1 MTEASSSC
9 PACGEPIER
18 DPGYTPWCE
27 ACGWN
32 VEPIAPDHEP
42 GRLGRLYERA
52 GRSAGARLHR
62 ELLAS
67 RDLRPRR
74 SAGFVVAAVL
84 SIGITIALVV
94 SVLVGVQLVLSG
106 NLFAMVLGAVLL
118 LAAFASRPRRYVLA
132 DDGRLSRHEAP
143 ALWALYDRVAEA
155 LGTRPP
161 DILVVDGSWNAAAG
175 VAGFP
180 RRRYAIV
187 GLPLFATLSPEER
200 VALVGHEVGHWVN
213 DDPTRSGIVWYA
225 IGVLVAWSTVL
236 DPEELAPS
244 EEGIVGI
251 LAIPLT
257 LTMHALSR
265 VLIWA
270 AFGLVL
276 LVFRDKQ
283 RSEYYADRLA
293 ARLAGRDGALRML
306 QTLGNDK
313 PYAVSVQALG
323 IHSEGRDLIS
333 SLRAAIAATP
343 PREHARLRRAEELE
357 GSQLDYTHPPTALR
371 IEMLRAGDPEPP
383 QLVLDA
389 SASEALDRELAQLAP
404 GIQADLAD
412 EARARLYA

>member
-213 DDPTRSGIVWYA
+213 GDPTRSGIVWYA
-225 IGVLVAWSTVL
+225 VGVLVAWSTVL

-257 LTMHALSR
+257 LTMRALSR

-293 ARLAGRDGALRML
+293 ARLAGRDGTLRML
-306 QTLGNDK
+306 QTLGNDT

-343 PREHARLRRAEELE
+343 PREHARLRRAE
-357 GSQLDYTHPPTALR
+357 
-371 IEMLRAGDPEPP
+371 
-383 QLVLDA
+383 
-389 SASEALDRELAQLAP
+389 
-404 GIQADLAD
+404 
-412 EARARLYA
+412 